1 MVEEPPLGRPAVAP
15 IPTAMAIVPD
25 DDERSAAYRRVLKA
39 VGWKILEQGERVA
52 RGAGVRDIDT
62 RIDEGDP
69 ARAIL
74 DCARRED
81 ADLIVV
87 GSRGLSDISG
97 LLLGSVSHKVSQLA
111 ECTCITVK

>member
-1 MVEEPPLGRPAVAP
+1 MVEEPPPARPAVAP
-15 IPTAMAIVPD
+15 VATAMAIVPD
-25 DDERSAAYRRVLKA
+25 DDERSAAYRRVLEA
-39 VGWKILEQGERVA
+39 VGRKILEHGERVA

-74 DCARRED
+74 DGARRED

-87 GSRGLSDISG
+87 GSRGLSDITD
-97 LLLGSVSHKVSQLA
+97 LLLGSVSHKVSRLA